1 MKSSNIRESKWKK
14 EIIGEMNLFRSEMKK
29 VEARGAI
36 TQDEE
41 SSYLSEGKQ
50 FHRPTCLD

>member
-50 FHRPTCLD
+50 FHLPTYLD